1 MVKIIFINAFLY
13 LLIIAGFIILFFDSI
28 RIVYYKLILRGRL
41 RANTANK
48 GKLELTLAKALHTSL
63 GKRVSPGGFIASLT
77 IIFTTFF
84 LISIKTLS
92 LVSSLIISS
101 LVGSL
106 PCLLIWIRLEAI
118 RRRGSHEGEILV
130 SEFLRQYRLTNYNVY
145 ETLERIVEA
154 KIDIKNTR
162 RLIYKLLI
170 DLRSTGNPKRIKE
183 ATEDFAYAIQTNWS
197 NMLAHNIYIAAS
209 KGTNVTLAIEDI
221 LIQLR
226 EARAMVEERKRLNNE
241 ATRMTYFMVPLV
253 YIATA
258 FMAVKYLDLPLKRFL
273 YNQLY
278 TQEGFVI
285 LILIIFFF
293 VANIALL
300 SLVIN
305 QRFDY

>member
-63 GKRVSPGGFIASLT
+63 GKRVSPGAFIASLT

>member
-1 MVKIIFINAFLY
+1 MLKIIFINAIIY
-13 LLIIAGFIILFFDSI
+13 LLIVYGLIMLFYEPI
-28 RIVYYKLILRGRL
+28 RIAYYKLILRGRL
-41 RANTANK
+41 RTNIPNK
-48 GKLELTLAKALHTSL
+48 GKLELAVARALHTSL
-63 GKRVSPGGFIASLT
+63 GKPVSPDAFIAILA
-77 IIFTTFF
+77 IIFITFF
-84 LISIKTLS
+84 LISIKTLPLIFS
-92 LVSSLIISS
+92 IMISSLIT
-101 LVGSL
+101 SL

-118 RRRGSHEGEILV
+118 RRRGSHEGETLV
-130 SEFLRQYRLTNYNVY
+130 SKFLRQYRLTNYNVY

-170 DLRSTGNPKRIKE
+170 DLRSTGSPRKIKE
-183 ATEDFAYAIQTNWS
+183 ATEDLAYAIQTNWS
-197 NMLAHNIYIAAS
+197 NMLAHNIYIAAT

-241 ATRMTYFMVPLV
+241 ATRMTYYMVPLV
-253 YIATA
+253 YLATG

-285 LILIIFFF
+285 FILIIFFF
-293 VANIALL
+293 VGNIALL